1 MTFISSLNIEL
12 IEIHENIMGRDVTRQ
27 FIDRQIQSTRMH
39 RRFNLQISQGNTNK
53 VTIIV

>member
-12 IEIHENIMGRDVTRQ
+12 IEIHENIMGRDLTRQ
-27 FIDRQIQSTRMH
+27 FIDRQIQSTRMY